1 MRLFLLLLLAATV
14 TPAAMGA
21 MYKWVDE
28 KGVTHYGDTLP
39 PQAAGRGQEELNR
52 SGVIIKRTP
61 AALTPE
67 QRKVQEDA
75 ALKEKAEAQKTLE
88 QKRRDS
94 ALLNTYTTPEEID
107 LARNRS
113 LQQQDGAIQSIQVNI
128 KSAQARL
135 ASLQAQA
142 ARVEKGK
149 RPIPPDLSQDIQD
162 AQTEVARL
170 GGMLEQRRAERAQI
184 EAKYAADKARFL
196 ELKGKTV
203 TADQ

>member
-1 MRLFLLLLLAATV
+1 MRLLLLLLLAATA

-142 ARVEKGK
+142 ARGEKGK
-149 RPIPPDLSQDIQD
+149 RPISPDLSQDIQD

-170 GGMLEQRRAERAQI
+170 SGMLEQRRAERAQI

>member
-1 MRLFLLLLLAATV
+1 MRLLLLLLLAATV